1 MGSERRIPRTLPRI
15 KSLIIQVKTLQSM
28 DCSRLQ
34 KNSLS
39 SSASSLACDMSSPLV
54 LLKAFAHMLAVVLAP
69 LAVFGLCC
77 MHTWQ
82 GMLLSTSIGLLA
94 VSPLLFWIG
103 DERGSVIQVRLGK
116 IAPLMACVGVAVA
129 LWQTPDAH
137 TSETARIHSRFSDG
151 GWHYDRC
158 SIGSLLPE
166 IDQIHLGYAVAMVF
180 DPFFTRQQR
189 SKLSAMTD
197 SIYSEISADPDF
209 TTVGSA
215 LPSIYREI
223 GARDFRDGHYFH
235 YIPASVDR
243 SKPTPALVFLHGSG
257 GNFKAYVWLLSKIAD
272 ELGITV
278 IAPTFGMG
286 NWEKKGGYET
296 ITRALA
302 DAGKHASI
310 DPDHIHLMGLSN
322 GGKGL
327 CLAESTNGPKF
338 RSLIFLSAV
347 LHNRIKPTELAS
359 RLQPRRTLILS
370 GGSDERVPW
379 EYVSGYAETLKSGGL
394 DVISHRFDGEDH
406 FLFFHQRAEV
416 LKLVAGWI
424 AAESTARISSSR

>member
-1 MGSERRIPRTLPRI
+1 
-15 KSLIIQVKTLQSM
+15 
-28 DCSRLQ
+28 
-34 KNSLS
+34 
-39 SSASSLACDMSSPLV
+39 MSSPLV
-54 LLKAFAHMLAVVLAP
+54 LLKAFALMLALVLAP

-82 GMLLSTSIGLLA
+82 GMLLSTSIGLLS
-94 VSPLLFWIG
+94 VSPLLYWIG
-103 DERGSVIQVRLGK
+103 DERGSVIQVWLGK
-116 IAPLMACVGVAVA
+116 ISSLAACFGVAGA

-137 TSETARIHSRFSDG
+137 TSEKARIHSRFSDG
-151 GWHYDRC
+151 GWHYDRS

-166 IDQIHLGYAVAMVF
+166 IDQIHLGYAVAMAF

-189 SKLSAMTD
+189 SELSAMTD
-197 SIYSEISADPDF
+197 TLYSEISADPDF
-209 TTVGSA
+209 TAAGSA
-215 LPSIYREI
+215 LTSIYREI
-223 GARDFRDGHYFH
+223 GFRDFRDGHYFH

-272 ELGITV
+272 ELGITI
-278 IAPTFGMG
+278 IAPSFGMG
-286 NWEKKGGYET
+286 NWEKRGGYET
-296 ITRALA
+296 ITRAIA
-302 DAGKHASI
+302 DAGKHAAI

-327 CLAESTNGPKF
+327 CLAESTHGPKF

-347 LHNRIKPTELAS
+347 LHNRIKPADLAA

-370 GGSDERVPW
+370 GGSDDRVPW
-379 EYVSGYAETLKSGGL
+379 EYVSDYAERLKAGGL
-394 DVISHRFDGEDH
+394 DVTTRRFEGEDH

-416 LKLVAGWI
+416 SKLIAGWI
-424 AAESTARISSSR
+424 AAESTARIPPSR

>member
-1 MGSERRIPRTLPRI
+1 
-15 KSLIIQVKTLQSM
+15 
-28 DCSRLQ
+28 
-34 KNSLS
+34 
-39 SSASSLACDMSSPLV
+39 MSSPLA
-54 LLKAFAHMLAVVLAP
+54 LLKAFALLLALVLAP

-82 GMLLSTSIGLLA
+82 GRLLSTAIGLLA
-94 VSPLLFWIG
+94 VGPLLYWIG
-103 DERGSVIQVRLGK
+103 DERGSVFQTRLGK
-116 IAPLMACVGVAVA
+116 MASLAACVGIVVA
-129 LWQTPDAH
+129 LWQTPDAR

-151 GWHYDRC
+151 GWHYDRS

-166 IDQIHLGYAVAMVF
+166 IDQIHLGYAVAVAL
-180 DPFFTRQQR
+180 DPFFTRQQH
-189 SKLSAMTD
+189 SKLAAMTD
-197 SIYSEISADPDF
+197 TLYAEISADPDF
-209 TTVGSA
+209 TAVGSA

-223 GARDFRDGHYFH
+223 TFREFRDGHYFH

-286 NWEKKGGYET
+286 NWEKRGGYET
-296 ITRALA
+296 ITRAIA
-302 DAGKHASI
+302 DAGKHAAI

-327 CLAESTNGPKF
+327 CLAESTGGPKF

-347 LHNRIKPTELAS
+347 LHNRIKPADLAA
-359 RLQPRRTLILS
+359 RLQPRRVLILS
-370 GGSDERVPW
+370 GERDDRVPW
-379 EYVSGYAETLKSGGL
+379 EYVSGYAEKLKAGGL
-394 DVISHRFDGEDH
+394 DVTSRRFDDEDH
-406 FLFFHQRAEV
+406 FLFFHQRGEV
-416 LKLVAGWI
+416 LKIIAGWI
-424 AAESTARISSSR
+424 AAESTARIPPSR